1 MKKRRQWNTKY
12 FQISKIYTS
21 GIQKNSKKT
30 NWAAVHSKLKASQ
43 NKYSLEKKI
52 FWRFINTKEATIE
65 YEIFSNQ
72 LKIYFRNTKK
82 IAKRPIELH
91 SKLKASQ
98 NMHSLEKKKKTILF
112 KIKRSRK
119 TNTLWDISK
128 AETKWIK
135 WFQVWL
141 INLFKESI
149 FLYLCYKP
157 HFDDMSI
164 WNNIH

>member
-12 FQISKIYTS
+12 FQIRKIYTS

-30 NWAAVHSKLKASQ
+30 NWAAQQAESFPKQVFIRKEDILEIY
-43 NKYSLEKKI
+43 KYKRSDNWIRNI
-52 FWRFINTKEATIE
+52 FKSVKNILQE
-65 YEIFSNQ
+65 Y
-72 LKIYFRNTKK
+72 KK

-149 FLYLCYKP
+149 FLYLCYEP

>member
-21 GIQKNSKKT
+21 GIQKIAKRPIEL
-30 NWAAVHSKLKASQ
+30 HSKLKASQ

-82 IAKRPIELH
+82 KAKRPIELH

-119 TNTLWDISK
+119 TNTL
-128 AETKWIK
+128 
-135 WFQVWL
+135 
-141 INLFKESI
+141 
-149 FLYLCYKP
+149 
-157 HFDDMSI
+157 
-164 WNNIH
+164 